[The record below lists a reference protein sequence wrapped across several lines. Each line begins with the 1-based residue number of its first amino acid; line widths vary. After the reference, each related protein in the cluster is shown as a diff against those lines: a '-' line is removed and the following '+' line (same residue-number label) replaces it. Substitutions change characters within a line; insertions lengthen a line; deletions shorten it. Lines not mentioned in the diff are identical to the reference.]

1 MALPNFGNEVPRVS
15 AATATEYVQQMV
27 KLETVTSGTQEAA
40 LRQLARDYHLT
51 VSQLTHLYKARAK
64 TCDVSLF
71 ARVKAA
77 YLDRCAKMAA
87 RLLHN
92 IELEEASGGDAHDQD
107 LVDRLTAVL
116 AEVATKRAPLN
127 TRKKVSRQG
136 FTDADE
142 RADQSQGWGI

>member
-1 MALPNFGNEVPRVS
+1 MALPKFGNEVPRVS
-15 AATATEYVQQMV
+15 AATATDYVRKMV
-27 KLETVTSGTQEAA
+27 KLETVTSGTQDAA
-40 LRQLARDYHLT
+40 LRKLARDYGLT
-51 VSQLTHLYKARAK
+51 VSQLTHLYKAKAK

-107 LVDRLTAVL
+107 LVDRLGAIL
-116 AEVATKRAPLN
+116 AEVATKRAPLH
-127 TRKKVSRQG
+127 TRTKMTG
-136 FTDADE
+136 TDADE
-142 RADQSQGWGI
+142 TADQSHGWGR

>member
-1 MALPNFGNEVPRVS
+1 MASPNFGNEVPNVS
-15 AATATEYVQQMV
+15 AATATKFVREMV
-27 KLETVTSGTQEAA
+27 ELETVTSGTRDAA
-40 LRQLARDYHLT
+40 LRKLARDYGLT

-92 IELEEASGGDAHDQD
+92 IEMEEASSGDAHDQD
-107 LVDRLTAVL
+107 LVDRLVAIL
-116 AEVATKRAPLN
+116 AETQAQRAQVHKG
-127 TRKKVSRQG
+127 R
-136 FTDADE
+136 
-142 RADQSQGWGI
+142 

>member
-1 MALPNFGNEVPRVS
+1 MALPKFGNEVPKVS
-15 AATATEYVQQMV
+15 AATATKYVQEMV
-27 KLETVTSGTQEAA
+27 GLETITSRTKDAA
-40 LRQLARDYHLT
+40 LRKLARDYGLT
-51 VSQLTHLYKARAK
+51 VSQLTHLYKAKAK

-77 YLDRCAKMAA
+77 YLDRCAKMAT

-107 LVDRLTAVL
+107 LVDRLAAVL
-116 AEVATKRAPLN
+116 EEVATQRATIHP
-127 TRKKVSRQG
+127 RKKVSRTG

-142 RADQSQGWGI
+142 SADQTHWGR